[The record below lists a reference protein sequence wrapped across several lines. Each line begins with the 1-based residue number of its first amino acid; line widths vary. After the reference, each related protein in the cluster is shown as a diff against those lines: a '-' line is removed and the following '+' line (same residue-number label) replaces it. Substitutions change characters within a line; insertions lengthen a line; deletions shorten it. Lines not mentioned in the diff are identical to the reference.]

1 MISKFMIIT
10 SIIFIILTAG
20 CGPKFSSVFSES
32 LSENYALAAYGAEA
46 SNPRTNDGDVKTWGV
61 VEPPDRTFTIT
72 LPEKRK
78 IDRVV
83 IYSRNVLAYE
93 LYGWDSEA
101 DKWELVGA
109 VGSVKGRQRVYSDRH
124 KMDMP
129 RFDHRVKTE
138 TDKIRLKVTR
148 AESDG
153 LVTTRTPGKNDRI
166 MNHRVEYIGTGRRRV
181 RIDIY
186 DVYVTGPAAIR
197 EIELYSYVEKT
208 VNK

>member
-10 SIIFIILTAG
+10 SLILIILTAG
-20 CGPKFSSVFSES
+20 CGSRFSSVFSES

-61 VEPPDRTFTIT
+61 VEPPDRIFTIT

-93 LYGWDSEA
+93 LYARNSEA
-101 DKWELVGA
+101 DKWELVGG
-109 VGSVKGRQRVYSDRH
+109 VGSVKGRQRVYSDRN
-124 KMDMP
+124 KMDIP
-129 RFDHRVKTE
+129 RFAHRVNIE

-153 LVTTRTPGKNDRI
+153 LVTTRTPGKNAKI
-166 MNHRVEYIGTGRRRV
+166 MNHRIDYIGTGRRRI
-181 RIDIY
+181 RIDLY

-197 EIELYSYVEKT
+197 EIELYSHVEKT
-208 VNK
+208 SK

>member
-10 SIIFIILTAG
+10 SLTLIILTAG
-20 CGPKFSSVFSES
+20 CGSRFSSVFSES

-46 SNPRTNDGDVKTWGV
+46 SNPRINDGDVKTWGV
-61 VEPPDRTFTIT
+61 VEPPDRTFIIT

-83 IYSRNVLAYE
+83 IYSRNVIAYE
-93 LYGWDSEA
+93 LYGWNSEA
-101 DKWELVGA
+101 GKWELVGG

-124 KMDMP
+124 KMDIP

-138 TDKIRLKVTR
+138 TDKIRIRVTR

-166 MNHRVEYIGTGRRRV
+166 MNHRIDYIGTGRRRI
-181 RIDIY
+181 RIDLY
-186 DVYVTGPAAIR
+186 DVYVTGPAAVR
-197 EIELYSYVEKT
+197 EIELYSHVEKT
-208 VNK
+208 SK

>member
-10 SIIFIILTAG
+10 SLTLTILTAG
-20 CGPKFSSVFSES
+20 CGSRFSSVFSES

-46 SNPRTNDGDVKTWGV
+46 SNPRINDGDIKTWGV
-61 VEPPDRTFTIT
+61 VDPPDRIFTIT

-83 IYSRNVLAYE
+83 IYSRNVIAYE
-93 LYGWDSEA
+93 IYGWNSEA
-101 DKWELVGA
+101 GKWETVGA
-109 VGSVKGRQRVYSDRH
+109 VGSVKGRQRVHSDRH
-124 KMDMP
+124 KMDIP
-129 RFDHRVKTE
+129 RFAHRVNIE

-153 LVTTRTPGKNDRI
+153 LVTTRTPGKNATI
-166 MNHRVEYIGTGRRRV
+166 MNHRIEYIGTGRRRV
-181 RIDIY
+181 RIDLY

-197 EIELYSYVEKT
+197 EIELYSHVEKT
-208 VNK
+208 SK

>member
-1 MISKFMIIT
+1 MIYKLTIAS
-10 SIIFIILTAG
+10 SIILVILMAG
-20 CGPKFSSVFSES
+20 CGSRFSSVFSES

-72 LPEKRK
+72 LPEKRQ

-83 IYSRNVLAYE
+83 IYSRNVIAYE
-93 LYGWDSEA
+93 IYGWDSEA

-124 KMDMP
+124 KMDIP
-129 RFDHRVKTE
+129 RFDHRVKAE
-138 TDKIRLKVTR
+138 TDKIRIRVTR

-153 LVTTRTPGKNDRI
+153 LVTTRTPGKNAKI
-166 MNHRVEYIGTGRRRV
+166 MNHRIDYIGTGRRRI
-181 RIDIY
+181 RIDLY

-197 EIELYSYVEKT
+197 EIELYSHAEKT
-208 VNK
+208 SK